1 MLSADRDIF
10 ATSLDTR
17 KHQSIMQLQE
27 FTKFAKQITRRSIA
41 DAKENGKNFKNIRQY
56 FTEVK
61 KNTTIVHIDKRK
73 NPNTNGAPRTWKR
86 NTQGTLESHLV

>member
-10 ATSLDTR
+10 ATSLDAR
-17 KHQSIMQLQE
+17 EHQTIMQLQE

-41 DAKENGKNFKNIRQY
+41 DAKENGNIFKNIRQY

-61 KNTTIVHIDKRK
+61 KKTLVHIDKGK
-73 NPNTNGAPRTWKR
+73 NKNNNGAPRT
-86 NTQGTLESHLV
+86 